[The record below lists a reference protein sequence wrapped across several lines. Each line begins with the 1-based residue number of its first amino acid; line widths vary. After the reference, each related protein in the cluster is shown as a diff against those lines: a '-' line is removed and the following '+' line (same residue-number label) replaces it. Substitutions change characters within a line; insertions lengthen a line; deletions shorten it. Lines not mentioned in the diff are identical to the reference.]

1 MSPGSPAKS
10 AHHSPLKA
18 SLQMQ
23 MQMQSPDKSGARGAT
38 GSHSG
43 AGAGEAGATFI
54 PFAQRQAKSQVA
66 AREILKRGQKVS
78 YCFYWV
84 LLGCRMCALN
94 LCAISLNQVHHVD
107 LHAKTDT
114 LLKEQIEEYDR

>member
-10 AHHSPLKA
+10 AHHSPLKS

-23 MQMQSPDKSGARGAT
+23 MQMQSPDKSGARGGAT
-38 GSHSG
+38 GSGSLS
-43 AGAGEAGATFI
+43 GAGEAGATFI

-78 YCFYWV
+78 LDFSRVKYV
-84 LLGCRMCALN
+84 CAEFM
-94 LCAISLNQVHHVD
+94 S
-107 LHAKTDT
+107 
-114 LLKEQIEEYDR
+114 